1 MDMME
6 KLPPPA
12 AVIPAAYRAE
22 AASWAQDVNAGLRAS
37 RARAWWVACVALG
50 LAVVQ
55 GLALILLL
63 PLKTVVPYTI
73 TVDRQ
78 TGHAELA
85 RGVVLG
91 PLSENEALTQSALAQ
106 YVIARETLDAAD
118 LAASYRKVGLW
129 STGQARRDYLRA
141 FDRANPQ
148 SVLNSANAETLITT
162 MIKSIALIDKNNALV
177 RFSTDRRDGDGPV
190 TRRDWATVVRFGFSG
205 APLAAEDRL
214 LNPLGFQV
222 SHYRRDAESM
232 PQAVPTGDAAPSSA
246 TPEAS
251 Q

>member
-1 MDMME
+1 ME
-6 KLPPPA
+6 KPVPPA
-12 AVIPAAYRAE
+12 NAVIPPAYCAE
-22 AASWAQDVNAGLRAS
+22 AASWAHDVNAGLRAS
-37 RARAWWVACVALG
+37 RTRAWWVAGVALV

-91 PLSENEALTQSALAQ
+91 PMRENEALTQSALAQ

-118 LAASYRKVGLW
+118 LASNFRKVGLW
-129 STGQARRDYLRA
+129 SSGQARQDYLRA
-141 FDRANPQ
+141 FDRSNPQ
-148 SVLNSANAETLITT
+148 SVLNSANAATLVTT
-162 MIKSIALIDKNNALV
+162 TIKTIAPLDKSNALV

-190 TRRDWATVVRFGFSG
+190 TRRDWAAVVRYGFSG
-205 APLAAEDRL
+205 APLSAEDRL

-222 SHYRRDAESM
+222 SHYRRDAEAM
-232 PQAVPTGDAAPSSA
+232 PQVVPGTGSA
-246 TPEAS
+246 TPSPAMPEAG